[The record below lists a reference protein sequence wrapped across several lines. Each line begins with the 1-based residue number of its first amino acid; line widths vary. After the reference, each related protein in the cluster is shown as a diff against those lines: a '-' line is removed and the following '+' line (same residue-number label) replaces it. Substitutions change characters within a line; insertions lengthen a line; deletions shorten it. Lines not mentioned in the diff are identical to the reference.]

1 MIQIKKT
8 ILTLVA
14 LLAVTTGAWAQ
25 GKLIYEKDFASD
37 ASYPFYLDAADKTG
51 ASAKVTAGLLVLTNP
66 KVQANNWDVQPEIG
80 RLTSAAPITK
90 GNTYRVVMQ
99 YKTTV
104 AGSVT
109 FALGSQQ
116 DWNNADWRG
125 QTITISDEFQTCE
138 AYFNNYPYSI
148 AESHILLQF
157 GELVGTIT
165 IKKVEVYELYPFP
178 IAWNGATKTGKFTMP
193 AGNVTVSVEYYP
205 QATLA
210 FQGLT
215 AAEDAA
221 AKTEAPLAVLAD
233 GAVTGGTLMYYVA
246 PDENF
251 SQADA
256 IALAETQWSAAI
268 PTAETI
274 EAAGTYIMWYYI
286 KGDAEHSDTDPV
298 PLVVTLLPEPTY
310 AVTFAEG
317 TDPNEWTASP
327 NAGVKKG
334 ETVTVTYNGSKKVIG
349 VKAEKKAAGVK
360 VTAITLNKTATT
372 ITAGQTETLSVSSVT
387 PDNATDQTVT
397 WSSDNEAVA
406 TVDADGKVT
415 AVALGTAN
423 ITATANDGSGVTAT
437 CAVTVSKVV
446 TINQSDW
453 GSDWNPSFTKD
464 GVTVSAGMIDTRDGN
479 LMEGGTFSTTLGNFT
494 KIVVTAA
501 HCAASGTGWSGSR
514 SSMTWTGTPASTV
527 SFSGEFMG
535 MGMTQTT
542 IVCTIVPTN

>member
-256 IALAETQWSAAI
+256 IALAETQWSDAI
-268 PTAETI
+268 PTAETV
-274 EAAGTYIMWYYI
+274 EAAGTCYVWYYI

-298 PLVVTLLPEPTY
+298 PLAVTLLPEPTY
-310 AVTFAEG
+310 TVEFAEG
-317 TDPNEWTASP
+317 TPETDKWKAEPATD
-327 NAGVKKG
+327 VKKG
-334 ETVTVTYNGSKKVIG
+334 QTVTVTYTGSKKVIG
-349 VKAEKKAAGVK
+349 VKAEKKAA
-360 VTAITLNKTATT
+360 ALL
-372 ITAGQTETLSVSSVT
+372 TLSVCGETIYYAEGETWAEAIQNHPTENQGWEIFDGDVT
-387 PDNATDQTVT
+387 HENLGYLFQNDDFV
-397 WSSDNEAVA
+397 
-406 TVDADGKVT
+406 
-415 AVALGTAN
+415 LGTAKIDPN
-423 ITATANDGSGVTAT
+423 ASYSNGS
-437 CAVTVSKVV
+437 
-446 TINQSDW
+446 I
-453 GSDWNPSFTKD
+453 
-464 GVTVSAGMIDTRDGN
+464 
-479 LMEGGTFSTTLGNFT
+479 
-494 KIVVTAA
+494 
-501 HCAASGTGWSGSR
+501 
-514 SSMTWTGTPASTV
+514 
-527 SFSGEFMG
+527 
-535 MGMTQTT
+535 
-542 IVCTIVPTN
+542 